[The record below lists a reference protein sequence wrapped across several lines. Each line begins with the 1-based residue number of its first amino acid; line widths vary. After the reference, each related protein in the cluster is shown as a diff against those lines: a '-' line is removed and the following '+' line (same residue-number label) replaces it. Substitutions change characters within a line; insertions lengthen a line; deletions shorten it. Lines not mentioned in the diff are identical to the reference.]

1 MLGLQDKGTYI
12 KDMKKIKTMIES
24 APTKSMAMEMLDIHL
39 IYGDIS
45 KKEYDKGR
53 KLIVKEF
60 KKFDLQNSVS
70 YSDVNYQP
78 VNQQEQKKKD
88 KFYQDWFEK
97 ASKIQLTYK
106 DSVFYSATWKNNGWY
121 VQ

>member
-1 MLGLQDKGTYI
+1 
-12 KDMKKIKTMIES
+12 MKKVIEMIES

-60 KKFDLQNSVS
+60 KK
-70 YSDVNYQP
+70 
-78 VNQQEQKKKD
+78 
-88 KFYQDWFEK
+88 
-97 ASKIQLTYK
+97 
-106 DSVFYSATWKNNGWY
+106 
-121 VQ
+121 

>member
-1 MLGLQDKGTYI
+1 
-12 KDMKKIKTMIES
+12 MKKIKHMIET

-60 KKFDLQNSVS
+60 KK
-70 YSDVNYQP
+70 
-78 VNQQEQKKKD
+78 
-88 KFYQDWFEK
+88 
-97 ASKIQLTYK
+97 
-106 DSVFYSATWKNNGWY
+106 
-121 VQ
+121 